1 MFAMCDPQV
10 RETIAKKTAI
20 FKILKIFS
28 KL

>member
-1 MFAMCDPQV
+1 MFPMCDGQV
-10 RETIAKKTAI
+10 RETIAKKITI